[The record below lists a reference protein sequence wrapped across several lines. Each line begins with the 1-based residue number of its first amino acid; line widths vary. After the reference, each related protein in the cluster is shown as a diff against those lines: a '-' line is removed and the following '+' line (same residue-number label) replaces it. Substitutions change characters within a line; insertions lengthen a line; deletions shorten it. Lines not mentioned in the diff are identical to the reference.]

1 MSLSGYLT
9 SEGRGASGETR
20 PDAACQPCRCLP
32 KINQLYLSSKPLISE
47 QEENGLAIKLEREGE
62 FIALSHFTFH
72 GYFTSVLIY
81 TCQSDSY
88 HWHWHSVLLPHDR
101 GLSYLL
107 SAQIFRAHDYHLGPE
122 REFLCGLG
130 QWVRRYHD
138 VLCRVTPSSG
148 YLEQGWCRDRP
159 RPLIFVP
166 RCW

>member
-1 MSLSGYLT
+1 MCGSPPNISAGLYIRAPIHGGSQFIQARAEPPSFLDRRLRRQMEQMLGSVSGAARGEFGEKEMGFQASLSGYLT

-81 TCQSDSY
+81 TCQSNSY
-88 HWHWHSVLLPHDR
+88 H
-101 GLSYLL
+101 
-107 SAQIFRAHDYHLGPE
+107 
-122 REFLCGLG
+122 
-130 QWVRRYHD
+130 
-138 VLCRVTPSSG
+138 
-148 YLEQGWCRDRP
+148 
-159 RPLIFVP
+159 
-166 RCW
+166 